1 VITISDRVAAGT
13 AEDRSGPALVRLLQD
28 AGLDVIA
35 EHLVPDEPDEITA
48 ILKDAAADLIVTT
61 GGTGLAARDRTPQ
74 ATLPVLDYEVPG
86 LAEEMRRAGRAS
98 TPLAILSRGVAG
110 VRRGALVINLP
121 GSVNGATESLRAVL
135 PAVGH
140 ALDQLAGETGH

>member
-1 VITISDRVAAGT
+1 MPDARPSSGASFNHITD
-13 AEDRSGPALVRLLQD
+13 D
-28 AGLDVIA
+28 
-35 EHLVPDEPDEITA
+35 HLPTLTA

-110 VRRGALVINLP
+110 VRSGALVINLP